1 ADLLRARRGA
11 GVLPGPVLLD
21 PHHLAQGQRG
31 LLHVPAGVDPGRSLA
46 LPLHGALHPLERRP
60 LLHQQP
66 GDLLAQHVRRA
77 GGEPAHR
84 VRDRPLAL
92 RRRPALHVPARAAHA
107 AGHRADHPDLHHVQ
121 DAGDD
126 ELLPGPGHRLH
137 RALHPVRGVAAG
149 GLPSGLP
156 GGDRGS
162 GHDRRLLAPARA
174 DPGGDPDHR
183 AGPGGGGAVRLHR
196 HLERVPLRG
205 GAHRHRDQDHDG
217 PGHLVHV
224 RRHRHVLRRGLGLG
238 RAGRAAGLCRRV
250 HAATLSRQGSRA
262 RRDQGVKTML
272 RLSLVL
278 LLAGLVALG
287 GLLARPAVAARPY
300 EGQTIRAVVNAEYV
314 KYSLTLVEKDLY
326 EKLGVKIETEVIPLD
341 AFVSKTLLEFNSGS
355 SPWDLVM
362 FGPSNMP
369 YDGDIHIMYWN
380 KVAFERAENQKKFK
394 AKYNYDLKP
403 PKTWKQ
409 WDDAAEFFHGW
420 GWDGS
425 DKKLFGAG
433 ASYKPSGSGYS
444 YHWWRS
450 RFFSYG
456 GQYFDKDMKPLI
468 NTAAGVRALEEMVK
482 TMPYYP
488 PGVLLIESEEPKTML
503 VKGEVPLLYSWTS
516 TGKRVGNKD
525 ESV

>member
-326 EKLGVKIETEVIPLD
+326 EKLSVKIETEVIPLD

-369 YDGDIHIMYWN
+369 DYGRHFEPLEPWIEKLKLDFALDDIVPVFAKVMLRYQGKLVSMPYDGDIHIMYWN

-394 AKYNYDLKP
+394 AKYSYDLKP

-420 GWDGS
+420 G
-425 DKKLFGAG
+425 
-433 ASYKPSGSGYS
+433 
-444 YHWWRS
+444 
-450 RFFSYG
+450 
-456 GQYFDKDMKPLI
+456 
-468 NTAAGVRALEEMVK
+468 
-482 TMPYYP
+482 
-488 PGVLLIESEEPKTML
+488 
-503 VKGEVPLLYSWTS
+503 
-516 TGKRVGNKD
+516 
-525 ESV
+525 